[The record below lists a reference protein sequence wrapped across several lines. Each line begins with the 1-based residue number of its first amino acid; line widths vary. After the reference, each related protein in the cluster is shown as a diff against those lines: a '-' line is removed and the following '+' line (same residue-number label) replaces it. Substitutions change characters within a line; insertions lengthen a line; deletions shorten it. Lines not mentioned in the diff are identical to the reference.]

1 MSDPRELDPLEM
13 SESLRNPQ
21 LEPADH
27 CWVVL
32 VDFGPTA
39 GGWAPGSIQLP
50 WLATPAPF
58 VYTGNDL
65 LALEAVRSVCRKTTQ
80 ETGRPTRLVRF
91 SQREDISV
99 FGGSS

>member
-1 MSDPRELDPLEM
+1 MEPRDLDPLEV

-21 LEPADH
+21 LEPVDH

-32 VDFGPTA
+32 MDFGPNA
-39 GGWAPGSIQLP
+39 GGWAPGAIPLP
-50 WLATPAPF
+50 WLTAPAPF

-65 LALEAVRSVCRKTTQ
+65 QTLEAVRAICRQTTQ

-91 SQREDISV
+91 TQREDIAV